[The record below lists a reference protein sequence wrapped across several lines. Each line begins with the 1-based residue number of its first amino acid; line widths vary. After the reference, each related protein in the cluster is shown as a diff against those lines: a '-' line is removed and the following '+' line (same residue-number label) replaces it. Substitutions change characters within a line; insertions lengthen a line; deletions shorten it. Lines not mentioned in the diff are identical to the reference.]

1 MNNMNNAIATVELK
15 SYDAPTLLLVETDQ
29 NDVLTYSAGDT
40 PSVSW
45 WDW

>member
-1 MNNMNNAIATVELK
+1 MKTYETPEI
-15 SYDAPTLLLVETDQ
+15 LLVNTDQ

-40 PSVSW
+40 PRVF